1 MLGGYIPRG
10 IRSVHQG
17 CPVYFWMAWIETFS
31 LLSPKYFLS
40 LNLSRLLQMR
50 RVGIMWCPGGKKF
63 PSNRQTNLY
72 KNITKNTPQ
81 GDVAFLAMK
90 IFRNAT
96 FRGFHGVELLH
107 LISKTKRT
115 EKEQSINTMI
125 STSQSR
131 TVSLSLAPQPTVE
144 QCRGVSFSPIV
155 STSKSR
161 KYLLRI
167 RVINSQNW
175 RTDSTT

>member
-1 MLGGYIPRG
+1 MKTL
-10 IRSVHQG
+10 
-17 CPVYFWMAWIETFS
+17 CFWLV
-31 LLSPKYFLS
+31 LLSKCFFFFFNSGILPGHCS
-40 LNLSRLLQMR
+40 IWELLPSKR
-50 RVGIMWCPGGKKF
+50 DKKKVAF
-63 PSNRQTNLY
+63 
-72 KNITKNTPQ
+72 TKIELCWKLENVTEK
-81 GDVAFLAMK
+81 AFLAMK